1 MRLSDHF
8 SVAVEEGGGS
18 YGVQVFDVFVKK
30 ALIDRLQRTTFLP
43 INQDCLRVY
52 VPFVY
57 FYFTSMVI
65 KYSMLNMLV
74 KLGGTILIDRVCSI
88 LFLFSRKKDSMAPP
102 PHISLKYII
111 TVLLQMSVCNKG
123 FFVF

>member
-8 SVAVEEGGGS
+8 SVAVEGGGS

-102 PHISLKYII
+102 PLHIS
-111 TVLLQMSVCNKG
+111 
-123 FFVF
+123 